1 MSRKLLILSA
11 PLVMLASPA
20 AAFAEPDSVPVGQ
33 TALGGFSLW
42 ALGVGA
48 LVPLVTYVL
57 NRYVPTEPIRA
68 TVLLVVAA
76 IAGALTQL
84 INAGSI
90 GFDTAT
96 LRYVISAVLAALAAH
111 HLLWR
116 PGRVNAALGH
126 PDHGGRVARR
136 RTADRA

>member
-1 MSRKLLILSA
+1 MSRKLLILFV
-11 PLVMLASPA
+11 PLSLLLMPA
-20 AAFAEPDSVPVGQ
+20 AAFAESDSVPVGQ
-33 TALGGFSLW
+33 TALGFSLW

>member
-48 LVPLVTYVL
+48 LVPLATYVL

-96 LRYVISAVLAALAAH
+96 LRYVISAVLA
-111 HLLWR
+111 
-116 PGRVNAALGH
+116 
-126 PDHGGRVARR
+126 
-136 RTADRA
+136 TAPSTACV